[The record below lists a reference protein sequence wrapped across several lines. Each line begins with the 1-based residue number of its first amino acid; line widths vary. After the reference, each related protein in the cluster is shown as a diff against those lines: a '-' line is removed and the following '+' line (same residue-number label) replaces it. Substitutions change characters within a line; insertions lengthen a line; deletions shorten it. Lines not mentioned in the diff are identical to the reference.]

1 MWICPK
7 CKESIEDQFD
17 SCWKCAGAELHEP
30 PPNDSLLVW
39 IYPAISLLSLFG
51 IGALAGFFWR
61 SPHHAGGYFSFGGA
75 VFGIIV
81 SAICI
86 WMFFLLP
93 VAPLV
98 CEVFDAVVSDSSFWV
113 MESSPLVHIFFMCL
127 DMIFPDMEISCKPFF

>member
-17 SCWKCAGAELHEP
+17 SCWKCAGAALHEP

-39 IYPAISLLSLFG
+39 MYPAFSLLSLFG
-51 IGALAGFFWR
+51 IGALADFFWR
-61 SPHHAGGYFSFGGA
+61 SPHHAGGYFSLGGA

-86 WMFFLLP
+86 WMFFSCPLRHWFVKLLTLLFLIP
-93 VAPLV
+93 ALGFGVITV
-98 CEVFDAVVSDSSFWV
+98 GSFVFHVLGYDAA
-113 MESSPLVHIFFMCL
+113 
-127 DMIFPDMEISCKPFF
+127 